1 LPLLR
6 QPTIMVPFTIILT
19 VVGLAAAN
27 AGGMGDNAQMMEM
40 MKMMEMMQMM
50 KGWGGD
56 HGGSAGGNMP
66 TAAPA
71 PQWST
76 GSPED
81 IAAYMKWCE
90 ENQVRIAE
98 QKRQTQLL
106 QEWERKEAARK
117 EAMKREMQKHEAEER
132 KEAMES
138 EWKMWE
144 KKMTMTASFEKLGYE
159 IMEMKHKYYY
169 MVTFE
174 FLKFCK
180 CSDFT
185 SEIERFFHHEGFETK
200 NYEEF
205 DLADL
210 NAIDSQDVNSVA
222 NALFAMNNMD
232 RTKAFFGGLAQSM
245 CGGAR
250 AYFDQV
256 VAWENQFN
264 FLERLS

>member
-1 LPLLR
+1 
-6 QPTIMVPFTIILT
+6 MVPFAVFMT
-19 VVGLAAAN
+19 VLGLAAA
-27 AGGMGDNAQMMEM
+27 AGHEGGDNNQMMEM

-50 KGWGGD
+50 KGWGSYS
-56 HGGSAGGNMP
+56 GGMNQGP

-71 PQWST
+71 PSWST

-81 IAAYMKWCE
+81 VAAYLKWCE

-106 QEWERKEAARK
+106 QEWEKKEAARK
-117 EAMKREMQKHEAEER
+117 EAMKKEVMRKEAEER
-132 KEAMES
+132 EEAMKS

-185 SEIERFFHHEGFETK
+185 SEIERFFHHEGFETA

-205 DLADL
+205 DLSDL
-210 NAIDSQDVNSVA
+210 QGIDSQDVNQVA
-222 NALFAMNNMD
+222 QALSQLNQID
-232 RTKAFFGGLAQSM
+232 QTKAFFGGLATAM

-250 AYFDQV
+250 EYFDQV

>member
-1 LPLLR
+1 
-6 QPTIMVPFTIILT
+6 
-19 VVGLAAAN
+19 
-27 AGGMGDNAQMMEM
+27 
-40 MKMMEMMQMM
+40 MMQMMQMMQQM

-56 HGGSAGGNMP
+56 SHGMGGMGQGP
-66 TAAPA
+66 TPA
-71 PQWST
+71 PSWST

-81 IAAYMKWCE
+81 VAAYLKWCE

-98 QKRQTQLL
+98 QKKQMMA
-106 QEWERKEAARK
+106 K
-117 EAMKREMQKHEAEER
+117 EAEER

-169 MVTFE
+169 LVVFE

-185 SEIERFFHHEGFETK
+185 SEIERFFHHEGFETG

-210 NAIDSQDVNSVA
+210 QGVDS
-222 NALFAMNNMD
+222 
-232 RTKAFFGGLAQSM
+232 T
-245 CGGAR
+245 
-250 AYFDQV
+250 
-256 VAWENQFN
+256 
-264 FLERLS
+264 